1 MLSLW
6 FQEYREDLS
15 PDTRIGTSYSWEIT
29 DSQSK
34 PNIQKVDSLVLKGNG
49 PKTNKQ
55 VKKPKER

>member
-1 MLSLW
+1 MLVKAALVGRLILDAVFVV

-34 PNIQKVDSLVLKGNG
+34 PNIQKVDSLV
-49 PKTNKQ
+49 
-55 VKKPKER
+55 

>member
-1 MLSLW
+1 MLVKAAPVGRLILDAVFVV

-34 PNIQKVDSLVLKGNG
+34 PNIQNVDSLV
-49 PKTNKQ
+49 
-55 VKKPKER
+55 